1 MICSLATTPSISE
14 LDVDQCQTSFGL
26 NRRRTSSGMILS
38 PEIDITVSTTKSTK
52 TGPSDTSELEGF
64 YLLKKDSQRRQTL
77 YKVLTQDESKIC
89 QVWMERI
96 ETDRKES
103 VVINIV
109 SKTAYKHCGR
119 FIKLNSCFF
128 RHT

>member
-1 MICSLATTPSISE
+1 MATTPSISE
-14 LDVDQCQTSFGL
+14 LDVDQDQSNFGL
-26 NRRRTSSGMILS
+26 NHRRTSSGTLLS
-38 PEIDITVSTTKSTK
+38 PEIDIAAGTTKSISGHTV
-52 TGPSDTSELEGF
+52 TSELEGF

-109 SKTAYKHCGR
+109 SKV
-119 FIKLNSCFF
+119 
-128 RHT
+128 

>member
-1 MICSLATTPSISE
+1 MATTPSISE
-14 LDVDQCQTSFGL
+14 LDVDQDQSNFGL
-26 NRRRTSSGMILS
+26 NHRRTSSGTLLS
-38 PEIDITVSTTKSTK
+38 PEIDIAAGTTKSISGHTE
-52 TGPSDTSELEGF
+52 TSELEGF

-109 SKTAYKHCGR
+109 SKV
-119 FIKLNSCFF
+119 
-128 RHT
+128 

>member
-1 MICSLATTPSISE
+1 MATTPSISE
-14 LDVDQCQTSFGL
+14 LDVENESAGFRLTH
-26 NRRRTSSGMILS
+26 RRTSSGTLMS
-38 PEIDITVSTTKSTK
+38 PEIEITTQTSKSVS
-52 TGPSDTSELEGF
+52 GQDGSEGEGF

-77 YKVLTQDESKIC
+77 YKVLTQDEYKIC

-109 SKTAYKHCGR
+109 S
-119 FIKLNSCFF
+119 
-128 RHT
+128 